1 MIIRNID
8 VIKFV
13 DRICGTYGR
22 ANTFGN
28 LSNVLRS
35 KQKDYLLLISDSG
48 LAMLKA
54 KDCYVKDSSDNW
66 TFRGFKDNTNTNMLM
81 IEIKQIDGD
90 HVIGNIAKVEYDQ
103 FYNLI
108 KNQEQPLRKYVLLKN
123 EKLTTYSIDEVE
135 LANLAKF
142 DVIECLSDNDGGI
155 YAAIDYINSLTHTQ
169 LKTVDVNTFFSSL
182 KASVNS
188 KAKIAVVILKP
199 KKQPY
204 IDHIVGSIASFQIEV
219 DGLIRAVPHAID
231 GESIIICND
240 SDKRYNY
247 VPNRR
252 INNDMIHGT
261 IVIAGF
267 DNTTGE
273 FKSLT
278 QKQQKEYVEKYRDR
292 DRGDDS
298 SKIIK

>member
-1 MIIRNID
+1 MIIKNID

-13 DRICGTYGR
+13 DRICGIYGR
-22 ANTFGN
+22 ANTFGD

-35 KQKDYLLLISDSG
+35 KQKDYLLLVSDSG

-66 TFRGFKDNTNTNMLM
+66 TFKGFKDHVNTNMFM

-90 HVIGNIAKVEYDQ
+90 HVIGNVAKVEYDQ
-103 FYNLI
+103 FYSLV
-108 KNQEQPLRKYVLLKN
+108 KNQEQPLKKHVLLKN
-123 EKLTTYSIDEVE
+123 GEMTTYSIDNVE
-135 LANLAKF
+135 LADLARF
-142 DVIECLSDNDGGI
+142 DVIESLSDNDGGI
-155 YAAIDYINSLTHTQ
+155 YAAIDYINGLTHAQ
-169 LKTVDVNTFFSSL
+169 LKTVDENTFFSSL
-182 KASVNS
+182 EASASS

-204 IDHIVGSIASFQIEV
+204 VDHIVGSIPSFQIEV
-219 DGLIRAVPHAID
+219 DGLIRAIPHAID
-231 GESIIICND
+231 GDSIIICND

-247 VPNRR
+247 VQNRR
-252 INNDMIHGT
+252 INGEMIHGK

-267 DNTTGE
+267 DNATGE

-278 QKQQKEYVEKYRDR
+278 QEQQKEYVEKYHDR
-292 DRGDDS
+292 DRSDDS
-298 SKIIK
+298 SEILK